1 MLKPAKSPLDTYTK
15 THESMEPWVMLDHF
29 GTGIDIEESFV
40 ATYTLKVRQHFSWD
54 GEKFTLS
61 QITPNDGLVE
71 EYKACKRAWEG
82 EEPQFSKFALV
93 PAGGTLGLLLS
104 DDEEQAQALFNLGP
118 FETDDPD
125 AVVQM
130 LQGCHRAFGLF
141 SLKYFEHGTMAE
153 QSCGSGCR
161 VVTYTLMDHWTIKHR
176 LRFNVAFDDYDE
188 ATDTYNVTGDVSY
201 ELDGRE
207 LSETEGEQMRRQ
219 IVSEL
224 GKQVEVNVKWIKI
237 GKP

>member
-104 DDEEQAQALFNLGP
+104 DDEEQAQALFN
-118 FETDDPD
+118 
-125 AVVQM
+125 
-130 LQGCHRAFGLF
+130 H
-141 SLKYFEHGTMAE
+141 
-153 QSCGSGCR
+153 
-161 VVTYTLMDHWTIKHR
+161 
-176 LRFNVAFDDYDE
+176 
-188 ATDTYNVTGDVSY
+188 NVTGDVSY

>member
-82 EEPQFSKFALV
+82 E
-93 PAGGTLGLLLS
+93 
-104 DDEEQAQALFNLGP
+104 
-118 FETDDPD
+118 
-125 AVVQM
+125 
-130 LQGCHRAFGLF
+130 
-141 SLKYFEHGTMAE
+141 
-153 QSCGSGCR
+153 
-161 VVTYTLMDHWTIKHR
+161 
-176 LRFNVAFDDYDE
+176 
-188 ATDTYNVTGDVSY
+188 
-201 ELDGRE
+201 
-207 LSETEGEQMRRQ
+207 QMRRQ

-224 GKQVEVNVKWIKI
+224 GKQVEVNVKWTKI

>member
-82 EEPQFSKFALV
+82 KDITVTYVQNGKKQQKMLKWNGRQFS
-93 PAGGTLGLLLS
+93 
-104 DDEEQAQALFNLGP
+104 
-118 FETDDPD
+118 
-125 AVVQM
+125 
-130 LQGCHRAFGLF
+130 
-141 SLKYFEHGTMAE
+141 Y
-153 QSCGSGCR
+153 
-161 VVTYTLMDHWTIKHR
+161 
-176 LRFNVAFDDYDE
+176 
-188 ATDTYNVTGDVSY
+188 
-201 ELDGRE
+201 
-207 LSETEGEQMRRQ
+207 
-219 IVSEL
+219 
-224 GKQVEVNVKWIKI
+224 
-237 GKP
+237 